1 MDKLE
6 LENDIITE
14 RDHTANKTQIWQ
26 EGPTSNNSVQITEYK

>member
-14 RDHTANKTQIWQ
+14 RAYRTKKKKKQIWQ
-26 EGPTSNNSVQITEYK
+26 EGSTWNNSV